1 MEASSY
7 DELIQEAFVKPTS
20 RQYAPRKYYSVN
32 KLVEAFESESPV
44 RIAVFFDKMDK
55 MDKNTKYN
63 NVIIKP
69 LLVIEFFEDKS
80 PVRIEYSKL
89 TEYLEGITD
98 LSVPSWAFRDVVA
111 EEFKTVKLR
120 LINIEA
126 KPTTSKNGNS
136 YHRITYKPVSEQQQ
150 SKLSQLQE
158 ARQAESML

>member
-55 MDKNTKYN
+55 NTKYN

-80 PVRIEYSKL
+80 PVRIEYTKL

-98 LSVPSWAFRDVVA
+98 LSVPSWAFRDVAA
-111 EEFKTVKLR
+111 EEFETVKLR